1 MVFSQMTFAS
11 AASKVIFNQNA
22 YRTFVDW
29 PPEMDVRH
37 SPYGRPD
44 LLAVLTG
51 SLDNQRYLQTAF
63 PGLPVLRARYSIN
76 LELFH
81 DRSEKERLIA
91 YMPRKNRRES
101 TQVLVQLSL
110 RGALAGWT
118 VVPIEGA
125 TEADVAGVLRRATV
139 FLSFGHPEGF
149 GLPPLEA
156 MRCGCVVVGYDGLG
170 GREYFRPPH
179 AHPIPFGDIRLYV
192 ETVEGVLGALESDPE
207 PVLRRAREASE
218 FVASEYAPER
228 ETEEVLGAWR
238 EILAARDAGRPVDA
252 RCDSELGT
260 HASGAS
266 SD

>member
-63 PGLPVLRARYSIN
+63 PGLPVLRARYSID

-81 DRSEKERLIA
+81 GRSEKERLIA

-101 TQVLVQLSL
+101 TQVLVQLQL

-118 VVPIEGA
+118 VVPVEGV
-125 TEADVAGVLRRATV
+125 TEVEVADVLRRASV

-149 GLPPLEA
+149 GLPPVEA
-156 MRCGCVVVGYDGLG
+156 MRCGCVVIGYHGLG

-179 AHPIPFGDIRLYV
+179 AYPIPFGDIRQYV
-192 ETVEGVLGALESDPE
+192 ETVEQLLGALETDPRPLHE
-207 PVLRRAREASE
+207 RAAAASELVARE
-218 FVASEYAPER
+218 YPPER
-228 ETEEVLGAWR
+228 QIEEVLDAWR
-238 EILAARDAGRPVDA
+238 ELLDARAAGRPVEA
-252 RCDSELGT
+252 RRDPE
-260 HASGAS
+260 SGAPAAGAS
-266 SD
+266 PA